1 MMEIRLLCLFKFGV
15 IKKAIQRRIFLQDNL
30 KKEEKIAG
38 IIYAFLSLFLGRRFL
53 YPHLRHVVA
62 RIALRAL
69 QCMQIFTLSKRASAS
84 GNFAISGT
92 LLSYHK

>member
-1 MMEIRLLCLFKFGV
+1 VLVPGAQAQKRPDIFKCWNG
-15 IKKAIQRRIFLQDNL
+15 IKKN
-30 KKEEKIAG
+30 KNKIITG
-38 IIYAFLSLFLGRRFL
+38 LYAFLSLFLGRSFL

-84 GNFAISGT
+84 GNFAMV
-92 LLSYHK
+92 